1 MVGGDAG
8 RRGSLTGRWR
18 LAAQAAILAT
28 VVGATGVFA
37 LAHKSVVLDIDGEVR
52 TVSAYGSTVGDLL
65 DFQDVAIKD
74 SDLVEPAADERA
86 TDGGTIVVRTSR
98 EISLELDG
106 KPQTF
111 VTTARTVGELLT
123 ALGPRA
129 EGAMTSASRS
139 QSLGREQIRV
149 STLKT
154 VHVAVDGA
162 IVTATTSEA
171 SVEGVLEHAGIAL
184 SVGDA
189 ASVPLGAAAVDGM
202 LVLVTRAASGA
213 ATVSETLPFETE
225 EIKDPYLPQG
235 QRNVRTSGKVGEAV
249 TTYAIQTV
257 GGTEVSRTVVD
268 RTVTREP
275 RTEVVVVGSL
285 DPSTIKVDPG
295 SSKAIAK
302 SLAAQRGWGDDQFAC
317 LDLLW
322 MKESRWNATA
332 ENRSSGAYGIPQA
345 LPGSKMA
352 SAGADWRTNP
362 ATQITW
368 GLGYIEGRY
377 GTPCGAWSHSQAKG
391 WY

>member
-1 MVGGDAG
+1 M
-8 RRGSLTGRWR
+8 RRSSLTGRWR
-18 LAAQAAILAT
+18 LVAQAAILAT
-28 VVGATGVFA
+28 VVGTTGVFA
-37 LAHKSVVLDIDGEVR
+37 LAHKSVVLDVDGEVR

-171 SVEGVLEHAGIAL
+171 SVEGVLEHAGITL

-213 ATVSETLPFETE
+213 ATVTETLPFETE
-225 EIKDPYLPQG
+225 EVKDPYLPQG
-235 QRNVRTSGKVGEAV
+235 QRKVRTSGKVGEAV

>member
-1 MVGGDAG
+1 M
-8 RRGSLTGRWR
+8 RRSSLTGRWR

-37 LAHKSVVLDIDGEVR
+37 VAHKSVTLDLDGEVS

-65 DFQDVAIKD
+65 AFQDVALKD
-74 SDLVEPAADERA
+74 TDLVEPAVDEPA
-86 TDGGTIVVRTSR
+86 TDGGTIVVRTSQ

-106 KPQTF
+106 KSQTF

-162 IVTATTSEA
+162 VVTATTSEA
-171 SVEGVLEHAGIAL
+171 SVEGVLEHAGITL

-213 ATVSETLPFETE
+213 ATVTETLPFETE
-225 EIKDPYLPQG
+225 EVKDPYLPQG
-235 QRNVRTSGKVGEAV
+235 QRKVRTSGKVGEAV

-268 RTVTREP
+268 RSVTREP

>member
-1 MVGGDAG
+1 MVGGDG
-8 RRGSLTGRWR
+8 VRRSSLTGRWR
-18 LAAQAAILAT
+18 LVAQAAILAT
-28 VVGATGVFA
+28 VVGTTGVFA
-37 LAHKSVVLDIDGEVR
+37 LAHKSVVLDVDGEVR

-171 SVEGVLEHAGIAL
+171 SVEGVLEHAGITL

-213 ATVSETLPFETE
+213 ATVTETLPFETE
-225 EIKDPYLPQG
+225 EVKDPYLPQG
-235 QRNVRTSGKVGEAV
+235 QRKVRTSGKVGEAV

>member
-1 MVGGDAG
+1 
-8 RRGSLTGRWR
+8 
-18 LAAQAAILAT
+18 
-28 VVGATGVFA
+28 
-37 LAHKSVVLDIDGEVR
+37 
-52 TVSAYGSTVGDLL
+52 
-65 DFQDVAIKD
+65 
-74 SDLVEPAADERA
+74 
-86 TDGGTIVVRTSR
+86 
-98 EISLELDG
+98 
-106 KPQTF
+106 
-111 VTTARTVGELLT
+111 
-123 ALGPRA
+123 
-129 EGAMTSASRS
+129 MTSASRS

-162 IVTATTSEA
+162 VVTATTSEA
-171 SVEGVLEHAGIAL
+171 SVEGVLEHAGITL

-213 ATVSETLPFETE
+213 ATVTETLPFATE
-225 EIKDPYLPQG
+225 EVKDPYLPQG
-235 QRNVRTSGKVGEAV
+235 QRKVRTSGKVGEAV

-257 GGTEVSRTVVD
+257 GGTEISRTVVD
-268 RTVTREP
+268 RSVTREP

-332 ENRSSGAYGIPQA
+332 ENTSSGAYGIPQA

>member
-1 MVGGDAG
+1 VVGGDG
-8 RRGSLTGRWR
+8 VRRSSLTGRWR
-18 LAAQAAILAT
+18 LVAQAAILAT
-28 VVGATGVFA
+28 VVGTTGVFA
-37 LAHKSVVLDIDGEVR
+37 LAHKSVVLDVDGEVR

-171 SVEGVLEHAGIAL
+171 SVEGVLEHAGITL

-213 ATVSETLPFETE
+213 ATVTETLPFETE
-225 EIKDPYLPQG
+225 EVKDPYLPQG
-235 QRNVRTSGKVGEAV
+235 QRKVRTSGKVGEAV

>member
-1 MVGGDAG
+1 M
-8 RRGSLTGRWR
+8 TGRWR

-28 VVGATGVFA
+28 VVGASGVFA
-37 LAHKSVVLDIDGEVR
+37 LAHKSVVLDVDGEVR

-213 ATVSETLPFETE
+213 ATVTETLPFETE
-225 EIKDPYLPQG
+225 EVKDPYLPQG

-249 TTYAIQTV
+249 TTYAVQTV